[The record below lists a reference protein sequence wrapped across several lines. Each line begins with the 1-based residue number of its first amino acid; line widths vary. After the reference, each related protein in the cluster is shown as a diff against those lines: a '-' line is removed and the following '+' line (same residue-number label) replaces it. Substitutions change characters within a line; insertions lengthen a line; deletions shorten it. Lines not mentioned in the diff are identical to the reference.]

1 MIRKPLTLEARSS
14 ERIVSRF
21 ALFWTQSGTCA
32 PAQKVAMLKSHATF
46 GLVMSLMMVSTAE
59 NAVPKSESSF
69 ISSSIRTRS
78 CGGRRQEERT
88 RGLGGERC
96 GSRSVGVRR
105 AGQRTSVSL
114 IVLPVTTTSGRGT
127 HPAIVPSDSR
137 CILTP
142 SPSTISRPTVA
153 SRFQRVGGFD
163 VSSSLEL
170 ATTHRDASA
179 GSKVPSVSSSSLK
192 FPRTSLSCSFIV
204 SIRNSAALSPGKKIC
219 SIKSF
224 SILIP
229 PPTVAAPPAASSR
242 FLICAA

>member
-59 NAVPKSESSF
+59 NAVPKSDSSF
-69 ISSSIRTRS
+69 ISSSIRTRK
-78 CGGRRQEERT
+78 
-88 RGLGGERC
+88 
-96 GSRSVGVRR
+96 
-105 AGQRTSVSL
+105 SVSL

-153 SRFQRVGGFD
+153 SRFQRVGGFGA
-163 VSSSLEL
+163 SSSLEL

>member
-69 ISSSIRTRS
+69 ISSSIRTRK
-78 CGGRRQEERT
+78 
-88 RGLGGERC
+88 
-96 GSRSVGVRR
+96 
-105 AGQRTSVSL
+105 SVSL

-153 SRFQRVGGFD
+153 SRFQRVGGFG

>member
-69 ISSSIRTRS
+69 ISSSIRTR
-78 CGGRRQEERT
+78 R
-88 RGLGGERC
+88 
-96 GSRSVGVRR
+96 
-105 AGQRTSVSL
+105 SVSL